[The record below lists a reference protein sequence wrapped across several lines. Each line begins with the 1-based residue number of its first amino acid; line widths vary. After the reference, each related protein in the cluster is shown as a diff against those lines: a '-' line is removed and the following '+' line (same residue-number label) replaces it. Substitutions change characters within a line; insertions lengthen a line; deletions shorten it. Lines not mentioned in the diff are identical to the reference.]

1 VKVSKELEKD
11 PARIAARLK
20 QVAFGKNTVG
30 YDNYVAAVPREKR
43 GGYQEHPRTPD
54 AYEAQSKR
62 AFDGK
67 VKAWRRGIHRWDTDA
82 DTGADADAEVDV
94 EGAHANPAAS
104 PMKVVDPA
112 VADECRVPFG
122 GPSPSGVTAQLSG
135 SKAPAAALT
144 TEQLLQMAYAQAE
157 ELADYSEDDEDVL

>member
-82 DTGADADAEVDV
+82 DTGADEDA
-94 EGAHANPAAS
+94 EGAHANAATS

-112 VADECRVPFG
+112 FADECRVTFG
-122 GPSPSGVTAQLSG
+122 GQSPSGVAAQLSG